1 MKIIA
6 SMLMALC
13 LVASTGLVATVAKAE
28 DAGQNKTEAQ
38 DLLPAKGL
46 DPSVCTGLQK
56 QIDQVM
62 NIAGSSL
69 TDTEKVAQLSQ
80 MLAQSMAAMT
90 KSSGDDAEVDRI
102 VKQYQFFIQSLLTAA
117 LATGSSN
124 NNNNVSAS
132 ANDELQKFKT
142 LTANYV
148 AMAKIL
154 CPDVKLPDVINK

>member
-1 MKIIA
+1 MKIIT

-90 KSSGDDAEVDRI
+90 KSSGNDAEVDRI

-117 LATGSSN
+117 LATGSS